1 MKSHPARAPRFRRSA
16 AAAALVLALIA
27 GHSAFAQAPVT
38 AGSVSPAAAAGV
50 STQDIRDIR
59 GPKPFRSPWL
69 IPLIAVTGLL
79 SVASVYATWTWNRRR
94 QRTLAQTPFEMALD
108 RLEGARALM
117 LPERGRDFS
126 IEVSSTIREYIESRF
141 QVMAAHLTTHEFLH
155 DLLGSGDLV
164 LAANRALL
172 ADFLGSCDLAKFG
185 GWNLSIESME
195 TMLQSARRFVVE
207 SARADTTEMS
217 ATTPTT
223 QPQSTALRETYD
235 SLPST

>member
-1 MKSHPARAPRFRRSA
+1 
-16 AAAALVLALIA
+16 
-27 GHSAFAQAPVT
+27 
-38 AGSVSPAAAAGV
+38 
-50 STQDIRDIR
+50 
-59 GPKPFRSPWL
+59 
-69 IPLIAVTGLL
+69 
-79 SVASVYATWTWNRRR
+79 
-94 QRTLAQTPFEMALD
+94 MALD